1 MLEQHRRRRLPIS
14 VVVTAGGAAGPRLDP
29 TLDSLG
35 DFGQVCV
42 VDRLE
47 VDGAPASITLR
58 DLPLDFDWVLFLDA
72 GEVVSSRLAGEL
84 SALFHLGVPEHV
96 AYDVLID
103 LRVAGRKLPFG
114 HRRVMRSLAR
124 RDRMT
129 WPVPGQRTSRP
140 IIDGTVGRL
149 RGRLEL
155 ATATDQRRRLPAPR
169 SARDRETFGVT

>member
-1 MLEQHRRRRLPIS
+1 MPEQHTRRRLPIS
-14 VVVTAGGAAGPRLDP
+14 VVITTAVSERGLDP
-29 TLDSLG
+29 TLASLS
-35 DFGQVCV
+35 DFGQVFL
-42 VDRLE
+42 VDRLDE
-47 VDGAPASITLR
+47 DGAPPSASLR
-58 DLPLDFDWVLFLDA
+58 ALPLDFDWVLFLDA

-96 AYDVLID
+96 GYDVLID

-129 WPVPGQRTSRP
+129 WPVPRQRSSRP
-140 IIDGTVGRL
+140 SIDGTVGRL

-155 ATATDQRRRLPAPR
+155 AAPGGQGHSLPSPR
-169 SARDRETFGVT
+169 SARDRESYRVT